1 MAKIKLVIESQY
13 IRILLSPYLVG
24 FNCILI
30 IYGGLEA

>member
-1 MAKIKLVIESQY
+1 MAKIKLLIESQY
-13 IRILLSPYLVG
+13 IRMLLSPYLVG